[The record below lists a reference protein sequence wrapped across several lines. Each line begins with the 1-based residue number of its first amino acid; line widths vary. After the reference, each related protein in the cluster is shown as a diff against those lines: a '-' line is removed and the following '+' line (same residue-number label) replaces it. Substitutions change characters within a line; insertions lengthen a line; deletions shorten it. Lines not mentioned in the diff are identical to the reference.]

1 MESLN
6 MCIQL
11 IPLPDIHIMIQIIR
25 QLCQKAG
32 CEPKDLVVEWTPAR
46 GACLIGTNAQGE
58 KTYLNVFAR
67 LDHIAQAIWLC
78 ANGQEHLYP
87 RIQKQQTALDARVK
101 EWLDEA
107 SDKCQRESENPPC
120 EQRTDTAADGDEK
133 DWRKL
138 VTVSEIMRAFP
149 RHPSA
154 DDIIDLYQ
162 RNKHFNSS
170 DLKALLEKH
179 SR

>member
-1 MESLN
+1 
-6 MCIQL
+6 
-11 IPLPDIHIMIQIIR
+11 MIQIIR

-46 GACLIGTNAQGE
+46 GACLIGTNAHGE
-58 KTYLNVFAR
+58 KTYLNVLAR

-87 RIQKQQTALDARVK
+87 QIQEQQTALDARVK

-107 SDKCQRESENPPC
+107 ADKCEPQWEIPP
-120 EQRTDTAADGDEK
+120 QAPRTDTTTESVQK
-133 DWRKL
+133 DWRQL
-138 VTVSEIMRAFP
+138 GTVSEIMRAFP
-149 RHPSA
+149 RHPST

-162 RNKHFNSS
+162 RNKNFNSS